1 MTYPESRTHEEH
13 GHVTWIGET
22 ELKGVKQ
29 FPVRKFR
36 METDGGKYSQM
47 LEFEVTSERCG
58 ELDGLRVG
66 EPVSVRFNLRG
77 REWSRNAADF
87 PKVFLSLNA
96 WKIESTEHA
105 EDRDERLQ
113 RQAHEG
119 RGRIRPGGQAY
130 SDEPGDTSG
139 AHLDERGEAF
149 SDSDIP
155 F

>member
-1 MTYPESRTHEEH
+1 MSPQSRTHEEH

-22 ELKGVKQ
+22 ELKGAKQ

-36 METDGGKYSQM
+36 LETDGGKYSQI

-66 EPVSVRFNLRG
+66 EPVSVQFNLRG
-77 REWSRNAADF
+77 KEWSRNAADF

-96 WKIESTEHA
+96 WKIENTEHA

-113 RQAHEG
+113 RKAHYDHAGLET
-119 RGRIRPGGQAY
+119 R
-130 SDEPGDTSG
+130 ETGDTN
-139 AHLDERGEAF
+139 LDERGEAF